1 MPSFSAHDGTEL
13 ACHVFGDDPRLA
25 RLPGGTVQDSAYL
38 AGLGG
43 LSAHRRS
50 IMPDPGGTGRSAA
63 PEDIASYRCDRA
75 VDGMDALRERLDL
88 LAYFARTNLA
98 LPYTE
103 RHPAH
108 VGGLAP
114 ITPRVA
120 AVGVTTTG
128 DVRRETAR
136 LRRGEAWFPVAY
148 AALESMVS
156 GRATT
161 DSRQEIA
168 PFRYGRW
175 DEAAQTRHA
184 AGSAQRNG
192 EAAAVF
198 GAEGVFAPDATRT
211 APAVFGQPVLLL
223 TGKIDPTSPP
233 PAAAEAARS
242 FPRAEPVVQPAPV
255 TFRGSTTPTVSR
267 PPLRPSRGERARPW
281 RPSAPGRGCPPGPS
295 APGGCTHEASAGA
308 FTGRSDRR
316 ARYCR
321 GVGRRPLPPPHTIGR
336 TSTRELRQG

>member
-1 MPSFSAHDGTEL
+1 
-13 ACHVFGDDPRLA
+13 
-25 RLPGGTVQDSAYL
+25 
-38 AGLGG
+38 
-43 LSAHRRS
+43 
-50 IMPDPGGTGRSAA
+50 MPDLRGTGRSAA
-63 PEDIASYRCDRA
+63 REDIASYHCDRA
-75 VDGMDALRERLDL
+75 VDDMDALREHLGLERTDL
-88 LAYFARTNLA
+88 LAHSACTNLP
-98 LPYTE
+98 LLYTE

-108 VGGLAP
+108 VGRLGP
-114 ITPRVA
+114 ITPSVV

-175 DEAAQTRHA
+175 DETAQTHHA

-211 APAVFGQPVLLL
+211 APAVFGQPVLPLA
-223 TGKIDPTSPP
+223 GKVDPTSPP
-233 PAAAEAARS
+233 PAAAETARL

-255 TFRGSTTPTVSR
+255 TFRGSTR

-308 FTGRSDRR
+308 FTGRSHRR